1 MDTEA
6 AQDKLMRL
14 RYAGTCRLCAE
25 ELPAKT
31 EAIWERATKTV
42 RCVAC
47 GPSAT
52 EPPDSAVVAEPE
64 PVDSGTAGASAR
76 REYERR
82 KAKRD
87 DATRAKHPKLG
98 GLIVALRDDPQS
110 TKSWDTG
117 AKGEERFGGAIDKRV
132 GERLRVLHD
141 RRIPGTRANIDH
153 IVVVSSGVWVVDP
166 KRYVDKRPE
175 LKVEGG
181 ILRPRVE
188 KLVVGGRDS
197 TKLVQGV
204 LKQVDLVR
212 SAVGPEVPVRGVL
225 CFIEADWP
233 LFGGD
238 FMISGID
245 VMWPKKLYPLLE
257 ADGPVNPDSIES
269 LHRSLATAFPPA

>member
-1 MDTEA
+1 METDTTP
-6 AQDKLMRL
+6 KRMRL
-14 RYAGTCRLCAE
+14 RYAGTCRLCAA
-25 ELPAKT
+25 ELPAKS

-42 RCVAC
+42 RCVEC
-47 GPSAT
+47 GPAT
-52 EPPDSAVVAEPE
+52 ADPPPSTEVVKAEPVA
-64 PVDSGTAGASAR
+64 PGTAGASAR

-82 KAKRD
+82 KSRRE
-87 DATRAKHPKLG
+87 DAIRAKHPKLG
-98 GLIVALRDDPQS
+98 GLILALSDDPQS

-117 AKGEERFGGAIDKRV
+117 AKGEERFGAALDKRV
-132 GERLRVLHD
+132 GDRFRVLHD

-153 IVVVSSGVWVVDP
+153 IIVASSGVWVVDP

-188 KLVVGGRDS
+188 KLVVGGRDR
-197 TKLVQGV
+197 TKLVEGV
-204 LKQVDLVR
+204 TKQVNLVR
-212 SAVGPEVPVRGVL
+212 SAVVSDVSVRGVL

-238 FMISGID
+238 FTIDDID

-257 ADGPVNPDSIES
+257 ADGPFNLDSIVG
-269 LHRSLATAFPPA
+269 LHRALATAFPLA